1 MVYSAHKTWYHSASF
16 HGRNLQNLAKKDSQ
30 MTPQKPDNQNQL
42 FQPPLE
48 PILNDR
54 HPLYKLAAH
63 IDWQAIDQELACCY
77 SEDMGRP
84 GNATRLMVG
93 LHYLKHAYDESDE
106 SLMARWVENP
116 YWQYFCGYAYMEHI
130 FPIDPSSLSR
140 WRHRVGPERMEIL
153 LKETLSTAL
162 REKYLKPSEASQII
176 VDTTVQ
182 EKAIAFPTDA
192 RLYLKSIHRLV
203 KLARERNIPLRQSY
217 VRVSKK
223 AFFKQGRYARAKQ
236 YKRAAKLTKKLK
248 TYLGRLIR
256 DIERKVIDPDEVLAT
271 LLERTKRIHDQ
282 KRDDSPKLYSLDAPE
297 VECISKGKAHKRYE
311 FGCKVSLSITHRNN
325 WITSSAALHGNPFD
339 GRTLA
344 TTLERSE
351 SNTHIEVKEAYVDQ
365 GYRGH
370 DYVGDATIYKQDG
383 TLKRLTRTI
392 RNKIKRR
399 SAIEPTIGH
408 VKSDN
413 RMGRNYLQG
422 AAGDQINAILAAAGY
437 NMRKLIAAFL
447 YALMELANFLENWP
461 NETAKNLGLR
471 RVGPAHLTT
480 K

>member
-1 MVYSAHKTWYHSASF
+1 MRSKPC
-16 HGRNLQNLAKKDSQ
+16 KKDSP
-30 MTPQKPDNQNQL
+30 MTPQKPDRHAQL

-54 HPLYKLAAH
+54 HPLYKLAGR
-63 IDWQAIDQELACCY
+63 INWQAIDQELACCY

-93 LHYLKHAYDESDE
+93 LHYLKYAYDESDE

-116 YWQYFCGYAYMEHI
+116 YWQYFCGYAYMEHK
-130 FPIDPSSLSR
+130 FPIDSSSMSR
-140 WRHRVGPERMEIL
+140 WRHRVGPERMEVL
-153 LKETLSTAL
+153 LKETFSTAV
-162 REKYLKPSEASQII
+162 REKYVKPSDASKII

-192 RLYLKSIHRLV
+192 RLYLKSIYRLV
-203 KLARERNIPLRQSY
+203 KLARGRGIELRQSY

-223 AFFKQGRYARAKQ
+223 AFFNQGRYARAKQ

-256 DIERKVIDPDEVLAT
+256 DIERKVTSPDDQLAAM
-271 LLERTKRIHDQ
+271 LERTKRIHAQ
-282 KRDDSPKLYSLDAPE
+282 KRNDNNKLYSLDAPE

-311 FGCKVSLSITHRNN
+311 FGCKVSLSITHKNN

-339 GRTLA
+339 GHTLSE
-344 TTLERSE
+344 TIGRSQ
-351 SNTHIEVKEAYVDQ
+351 SNTGVDVKEAYVDQ

-370 DYVGDATIYKQDG
+370 DYIGEAVIYKPDG
-383 TLKRLTRTI
+383 KLKQLTRAI
-392 RNKIKRR
+392 RDKIKRR

-413 RMGRNYLQG
+413 RMGRNYLKG
-422 AAGDQINAILAAAGY
+422 ADGDQINAILAAAGY

-447 YALMELANFLENWP
+447 YALTEFVDFLENWL
-461 NETAKNLGLR
+461 NETAKHLR
-471 RVGPAHLTT
+471 APRSLRQI
-480 K
+480 

>member
-1 MVYSAHKTWYHSASF
+1 
-16 HGRNLQNLAKKDSQ
+16 
-30 MTPQKPDNQNQL
+30 MTPQKTDNQNQL

-54 HPLYKLAAH
+54 HPLYKLAAS
-63 IDWQAIDQELACCY
+63 IDWQSLDKQLACCY

-106 SLMARWVENP
+106 SLVARWVENP
-116 YWQYFCGYAYMEHI
+116 YWQYFCDYEHMEHK
-130 FPIDPSSLSR
+130 FPIDPSSMSR
-140 WRHRVGPERMEIL
+140 WRHRVGSERMEVL
-153 LKETLSTAL
+153 LKETVSTAV
-162 REKYLKPSEASQII
+162 REKYVKPSDASKVI

-192 RLYLKSIHRLV
+192 RLYLKSIQRLV
-203 KLARERNIPLRQSY
+203 KLAKERNISLRQSY

-223 AFFKQGRYARAKQ
+223 VFFKQGGYARAKQ
-236 YKRAAKLTKKLK
+236 YKRAARFTRKLK

-256 DIERKVIDPDEVLAT
+256 DLERKIDNPDET
-271 LLERTKRIHDQ
+271 LVTMLERTKRIHGQ
-282 KRDDSPKLYSLDAPE
+282 QRNDSNKLYSLDAPE

-311 FGCKVSLSITHRNN
+311 FGCKVSLSITHKNN
-325 WITSSAALHGNPFD
+325 WIISSAALHGNPFD
-339 GRTLA
+339 GKTLSA
-344 TTLERSE
+344 TLSRSE
-351 SNTHIEVKEAYVDQ
+351 ANTNVQIKEAYVDR

-370 DYVGDATIYKQDG
+370 DYVGEATIYKQDG
-383 TLKRLTRTI
+383 KLKQLTRTI

-399 SAIEPTIGH
+399 NAIEPTIGH
-408 VKSDN
+408 MKSDN
-413 RMGRNYLQG
+413 RMGRNYLKG
-422 AAGDQINAILAAAGY
+422 ADGDQINAILAAAGY

-447 YALMELANFLENWP
+447 YALMEFANLLENWLH
-461 NETAKNLGLR
+461 ETAKIAGHR
-471 RVGPAHLTT
+471 RAGQAYLLA

>member
-1 MVYSAHKTWYHSASF
+1 
-16 HGRNLQNLAKKDSQ
+16 
-30 MTPQKPDNQNQL
+30 MTPQKPDTQNKL
-42 FQPPLE
+42 FQSRLE
-48 PILNDR
+48 VILNDR
-54 HPLYKLAAH
+54 HPLYKLAAD
-63 IDWQAIDQELACCY
+63 IDWQAIDKELACCY

-93 LHYLKHAYDESDE
+93 LHYLKHTYDESDE
-106 SLMARWVENP
+106 SLIERWVENP
-116 YWQYFCGYAYMEHI
+116 YWQYFCGYEYMEHK
-130 FPIDPSSLSR
+130 FPINPSSMSR

-153 LKETLSTAL
+153 LKQTLSTAI
-162 REKYLKPSEASQII
+162 RDKYIKLSEASRII

-203 KLARERNIPLRQSY
+203 KLAAERNISLRQSY

-223 AFFKQGRYARAKQ
+223 AFFNQCRYSRARQ

-256 DIERKVIDPDEVLAT
+256 DIERKIDRPDDTLAVM
-271 LLERTKRIHDQ
+271 LDRTKRIHRQ
-282 KRDDSPKLYSLDAPE
+282 ERNDSNKLYSLDAPE

-311 FGCKVSLSITHRNN
+311 FGCKVSISVTHKSN

-339 GRTLA
+339 GKTLSA
-344 TTLERSE
+344 TIERSE
-351 SNTHIEVKEAYVDQ
+351 SNTNIEVKEAYVDL

-370 DYVGDATIYKQDG
+370 DYVGQATIYKQDG
-383 TLKRLTRTI
+383 KLRRLTRAL
-392 RNKIKRR
+392 RNKLKRR

-408 VKSDN
+408 LKSDN
-413 RMGRNYLQG
+413 RLGRNYLKG
-422 AAGDQINAILAAAGY
+422 ADGDRINAILAAAGY

-447 YALMELANFLENWP
+447 YAPTEFICFLQNWL
-461 NETAKNLGLR
+461 NGMMKVRCCG
-471 RVGPAHLTT
+471 RVVPQLSLT

>member
-1 MVYSAHKTWYHSASF
+1 MGYNIASF

-30 MTPQKPDNQNQL
+30 VTPQKPDNQNQL
-42 FQPPLE
+42 FQPRLE

-54 HPLYKLAAH
+54 HPLYKLAAS
-63 IDWQAIDQELACCY
+63 IDWQAMDKELCCCY

-93 LHYLKHAYDESDE
+93 LHYLKHAYNESDE
-106 SLMARWVENP
+106 SLIERWVENP
-116 YWQYFCGYAYMEHI
+116 YWQYFCGYEHMEHK
-130 FPIDPSSLSR
+130 FPIDPSSMSR
-140 WRHRVGPERMEIL
+140 WRHRVGPERMQIL
-153 LKETLSTAL
+153 LKETFSTAV
-162 REKYLKPSEASQII
+162 REKYVKPSDASKII

-182 EKAIAFPTDA
+182 EKAVAFPTDA

-203 KLARERNIPLRQSY
+203 KLAKERNINLRQSY

-223 AFFKQGRYARAKQ
+223 AFFNQGRYARAKR
-236 YKRAAKLTKKLK
+236 YKQAARLTKKLK

-256 DIERKVIDPDEVLAT
+256 DIERKIDNPDQMLAT
-271 LLERTKRIHDQ
+271 MLERTKRIHSQ
-282 KRDDSPKLYSLDAPE
+282 QRNDSNKLYSLDAPE

-311 FGCKVSLSITHRNN
+311 FGCKMSLSVTHQNN

-339 GRTLA
+339 GKTLSA
-344 TTLERSE
+344 TIERSQ
-351 SNTHIEVKEAYVDQ
+351 SNTNIEVKEAYVDL
-365 GYRGH
+365 GFRGH
-370 DYVGDATIYKQDG
+370 DYVGDAAIYKQDG
-383 TLKRLTRTI
+383 KLKQLTRAI

-413 RMGRNYLQG
+413 RMGRNYLKG
-422 AAGDQINAILAAAGY
+422 ADGDQINAILAAAGY
-437 NMRKLIAAFL
+437 NMRKLIAAFF
-447 YALMELANFLENWP
+447 YALMESSGFLENWL
-461 NETAKNLGLR
+461 NETARNPLPYRAGTANLM
-471 RVGPAHLTT
+471 A

>member
-1 MVYSAHKTWYHSASF
+1 
-16 HGRNLQNLAKKDSQ
+16 
-30 MTPQKPDNQNQL
+30 MTPQKPDTQSRL

-48 PILNDR
+48 PILNDE
-54 HPLYKLAAH
+54 HPLYQLATR
-63 IDWQAIDQELACCY
+63 IDWQTLEKELACCY

-106 SLMARWVENP
+106 SLMERWVENP
-116 YWQYFCGYAYMEHI
+116 YWQYFCGYAYMEHT
-130 FPIDPSSLSR
+130 FPIDPSSMSR

-153 LKETLSTAL
+153 LKETFSTAV
-162 REKYLKPSEASQII
+162 RQKYVKPSDAAKII

-203 KLARERNIPLRQSY
+203 KLAKERNIDLRQSY

-223 AFFKQGRYARAKQ
+223 AFFKQSRYARAKQ
-236 YKRAAKLTKKLK
+236 YKRATKLTQKLK

-256 DIERKVIDPDEVLAT
+256 DIERKVIAPDDLLAAM
-271 LLERTKRIHDQ
+271 LERTKRIHDQ
-282 KRDDSPKLYSLDAPE
+282 KRDDSHKLYSLDAPE
-297 VECISKGKAHKRYE
+297 VECISKGKTPKRYE

-339 GRTLA
+339 GHTLSA
-344 TTLERSE
+344 TIERSE
-351 SNTHIEVKEAYVDQ
+351 SNTNTEVKEAYVDL

-370 DYVGDATIYKQDG
+370 DYAGEATIYKQDG
-383 TLKRLTRTI
+383 KLKQLTRAI

-413 RMGRNYLQG
+413 RMGRNYLKG
-422 AAGDQINAILAAAGY
+422 ADGDQINAILAAAGY

-447 YALMELANFLENWP
+447 YALMELADFLENWL
-461 NETAKNLGLR
+461 NETVKNAGLR
-471 RVGPAHLTT
+471 RIDPANLME